1 MSLWRRS
8 AAAIL
13 ALGWAVGPV
22 SAGQCPELIAQARA
36 QLEQYRKTPGFAA
49 VKDAKIAAVETNLRA
64 AESAHG
70 GGNHDEAMQ
79 KANEALKL
87 LRQ

>member
-1 MSLWRRS
+1 MNVCGRS
-8 AAAIL
+8 AAVVL
-13 ALGWAVGPV
+13 ALGFTVGPAAA
-22 SAGQCPELIAQARA
+22 SQCPGLIAQART
-36 QLEQYRKTPGFAA
+36 QLEQYKKTPGFAA

-64 AESAHG
+64 AEAAHG
-70 GGNHDEAMQ
+70 GGNHDEAEQ

>member
-1 MSLWRRS
+1 MKTILSLVI
-8 AAAIL
+8 AIVL
-13 ALGWAVGPV
+13 AGSGGVAWASG
-22 SAGQCPELIAQARA
+22 CPALIAQAKA
-36 QLEQYRKTPGFAA
+36 ALEQYKKTPGIAA
-49 VKDAKIAAVETNLRA
+49 IKDAKIAAVETNIRA

-70 GGNHDEAMQ
+70 GGQHDESMQ